1 MKLGIDVNRYKEIIV
16 KVILGLLLLLFK
28 YFKLNYVY

>member
-16 KVILGLLLLLFK
+16 KVILGLFLLLFK